1 MELRRAAMPHQGR
14 LQELL
19 RRSSVVWHLAW
30 WYLEAAGPT
39 ILRAEAQGPSN
50 AFQIHSKIWPK

>member
-1 MELRRAAMPHQGR
+1 MPHQGR

-19 RRSSVVWHLAW
+19 RRSSVAWHLAW